1 MRRSRNKLG
10 PVLIGAASLVLATG
24 LAVALGTTAGTVI
37 SNQATVDYEDANGN
51 ALQQLS
57 NVVQTT
63 VAQVAA
69 VDVAPDNSSSATP
82 GDVIYYA
89 HVVTNNGNGSD
100 TIDLTASSSLGWG
113 VQIYADV
120 DNDGLYNGAVDTLL
134 TDSDADGV
142 PDTGSLAENGTF
154 RILIELTVPGS
165 AADGSSDTTTVTG
178 TSTFDTLVSESAVDT
193 TTIQAPALSVVKS
206 VSPAGDQPPGTTLT
220 YTVVITNNGTAD
232 AQNVVLTDPAPTNT
246 TYTPGTITVGGASRT
261 DTNGDA
267 DGADFGFTTA
277 NAVTV
282 TVGTLAS
289 GGGSVTITFDVVI
302 D

>member
-1 MRRSRNKLG
+1 MHTKKTVGLA
-10 PVLIGAASLVLATG
+10 LLGAAALVLGTG
-24 LAVALGTTAGTVI
+24 VAFALGTSAGTVI

-51 ALQQLS
+51 TLQELS

-89 HVVTNNGNGSD
+89 HVVTNNGNGDD
-100 TIDLTASSSLGWG
+100 TIDLTAASSLGWA

-120 DNDGLYNGAVDTLL
+120 DGDGLYNGAVDTLL
-134 TDSDADGV
+134 TDSDGDTV
-142 PDTGSLAENGTF
+142 PDTGTLAENGTF
-154 RILIELTVPGS
+154 RLLIEVTVPGN
-165 AADGSSDTTTVTG
+165 AADGASDTTTVTG
-178 TSTFDTLVSESAVDT
+178 TSTFDTLVSESALDT
-193 TTIQAPALSVVKS
+193 TTIQAPTLSVVKS
-206 VSPAGDQPPGTTLT
+206 VSPTGDQPPGTTLT

-232 AQNVVLTDPAPTNT
+232 AQNVVLTDPAPAST
-246 TYTPGTITVGGASRT
+246 TYSPGTITVGGASRT

-267 DGADFGFTTA
+267 DGVDFGFTTS

-282 TVGTLAS
+282 QVGTLAA

>member
-1 MRRSRNKLG
+1 MQMKKTVGVALLG
-10 PVLIGAASLVLATG
+10 VAALALGTGAAL
-24 LAVALGTTAGTVI
+24 ALGTTAGTVI

-51 ALQQLS
+51 ALQELS

-89 HVVTNNGNGSD
+89 HVVTNNGNGAD
-100 TIDLTASSSLGWG
+100 TIDLTAASSLGWA
-113 VQIYADV
+113 VQVYADV

-134 TDSDADGV
+134 ADSDGDTV

-154 RILIELTVPGS
+154 RILIEVTVPGN
-165 AADGSSDTTTVTG
+165 AADGASDTTTVTG
-178 TSTFDTLVSESAVDT
+178 TSTFDTLVSESALDT
-193 TTIQAPALSVVKS
+193 TTIQAPTLSVVKS
-206 VSPAGDQPPGTTLT
+206 VSPTGDQPPGTTLT
-220 YTVVITNNGTAD
+220 YTVVITNNGNAD
-232 AQNVVLTDPAPTNT
+232 AQNVVLTDPAPAST
-246 TYTPGTITVGGASRT
+246 TYSPGTITVGGASRT

-267 DGADFGFTTA
+267 DGVDFGFTTA

-282 TVGTLAS
+282 QVGTLAA
-289 GGGSVTITFDVVI
+289 GGGSVTVTFDVVI